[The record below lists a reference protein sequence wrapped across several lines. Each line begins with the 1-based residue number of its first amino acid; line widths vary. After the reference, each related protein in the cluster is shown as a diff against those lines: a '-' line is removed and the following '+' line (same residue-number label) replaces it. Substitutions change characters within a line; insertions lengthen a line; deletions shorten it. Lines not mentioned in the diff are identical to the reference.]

1 MNPTLFDIESPMVR
15 RTDPDTS
22 YKAAKRVTVTAGMD
36 RGRALLAL
44 ADAGPRGLNDF
55 ELASRTGKAQT
66 SIGKRRKELQSI
78 GLVERAPIHPRPSP
92 SGSPSIVWRLRPEGY
107 ELAKKLREEM
117 GQ

>member
-1 MNPTLFDIESPMVR
+1 MTLFDVESPMAR
-15 RTDPDTS
+15 NTDPETS
-22 YKAAKRVTVTAGMD
+22 HQAAAQVRVTGGMD

-66 SIGKRRKELQSI
+66 SIGKRRKELQTL

-92 SGSPSIVWRLRPEGY
+92 SGSPSIVWRATETGY
-107 ELAKKLREEM
+107 ALAAKLRE
-117 GQ
+117 QV